1 MLVSWAC
8 NLCNSHRIHI
18 QKCLTLGLMF
28 YCFHLEILNNLV
40 FELIYCKWS
49 LMGHCGLCKNRRDKI
64 AVEIACNFLDLPHE
78 CRILVEIHNA
88 WVFSKIHNKF
98 KVSMS
103 YPKLSGALTA
113 PRGYAFRWNQN
124 LLSDFPTQ
132 MTEKQYHTLSY
143 LYYFPILTNHLH

>member
-8 NLCNSHRIHI
+8 NLCNSHRILI

-40 FELIYCKWS
+40 FELKYCKWS
-49 LMGHCGLCKNRRDKI
+49 LMGQCGLCKNRRDKI

-98 KVSMS
+98 KVGMS
-103 YPKLSGALTA
+103 CPKLSGALTEL
-113 PRGYAFRWNQN
+113 AFWFPNTNDWKTVSYPFLLVLLPYINQPFT
-124 LLSDFPTQ
+124 LKMTQ
-132 MTEKQYHTLSY
+132 KERER
-143 LYYFPILTNHLH
+143 